1 MTRHNDRPGASIVGC
16 NYSSI
21 RRPPLPTMG
30 GSVIA
35 GGGIGAGSPC
45 RYSSLITARNA
56 TNVTITGGGVI
67 DGQGPLWWNYS
78 PPDPCGKP
86 MLVEF
91 EYVTGLRI
99 NNINIHNSPSW
110 TVHPYYCHD
119 VHIHHVGD

>member
-1 MTRHNDRPGASIVGC
+1 
-16 NYSSI
+16 
-21 RRPPLPTMG
+21 MG